1 MQRPPHVPLAPEIA
15 VPAAGGPGEPSR
27 DASSCDFTLE
37 LGSEFGRRLLVNSA
51 GEGQRE
57 PIAGRA
63 VLVWAPLPEGRA
75 TALALPAGPGPEM
88 TVTSGSMSGT
98 LEFIEQARGP
108 LQRLTMVQ
116 ANSPTPCCDSALLVE
131 LATDELVL
139 RAALHEPAAGAAEE
153 LRRLRPEY
161 SQREASDW
169 AVCEWNSRL
178 LDPVEAAG
186 ILLVDAQLAGGAS
199 PQVYLLWRDV
209 DGAARAWEGFGELPD
224 PGLLHSALRD
234 HFRYVAR
241 DEQLLV
247 VDRSP
252 VSPVG
257 RRGPLSEELV
267 HTAPFARPP
276 LPEIQDAHGFP

>member
-1 MQRPPHVPLAPEIA
+1 
-15 VPAAGGPGEPSR
+15 VPAAGGPGEPS
-27 DASSCDFTLE
+27 DADSSCDLTLE
-37 LGSEFGRRLLVNSA
+37 LSSESGRRLLLNGSS
-51 GEGQRE
+51 EGTRE
-57 PIAGRA
+57 PIPGRA
-63 VLVWAPLPEGRA
+63 ALVWAPLPGGRA
-75 TALALPAGPGPEM
+75 TALALPAASGPEM
-88 TVTSGSMSGT
+88 ALTSGSISGT
-98 LEFIEQARGP
+98 LEFMEQARGP
-108 LQRLTMVQ
+108 LRRLSVVR
-116 ANSPTPCCDSALLVE
+116 AGSPIPCCDSALLVE

-169 AVCEWNSRL
+169 AVCDWNSRL

-199 PQVYLLWRDV
+199 PLVYLLWRDV
-209 DGAARAWEGFGELPD
+209 DGAARAWEAFGELPD
-224 PGLLHSALRD
+224 PGLFRSALRD

-257 RRGPLSEELV
+257 RRGPLTEELV

-276 LPEIQDAHGFP
+276 LPEIQGAHGFP